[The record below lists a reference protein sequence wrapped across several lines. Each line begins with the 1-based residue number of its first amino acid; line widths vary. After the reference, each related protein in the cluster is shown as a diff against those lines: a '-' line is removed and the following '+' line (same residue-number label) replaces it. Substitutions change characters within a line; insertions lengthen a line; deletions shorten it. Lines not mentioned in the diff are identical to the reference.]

1 MRLRRGDGTD
11 RTEVPLAD
19 FIRRLEARGV
29 AVRPFEE
36 GGYVLARGLII
47 EAYFFE
53 NPVSEAEVRRVAE
66 VFGIDRKQLYFDR
79 VERDLN

>member
-1 MRLRRGDGTD
+1 VKLRRGDGTD
-11 RTEVPLAD
+11 GTEVPLGD
-19 FIRRLEARGV
+19 FIRRLESRGV
-29 AVRPFEE
+29 SVRPFAD
-36 GGYVLARGLII
+36 GGYVLAREKVI

-66 VFGIDRKQLYFDR
+66 LFGLDRKQLYFDV

>member
-1 MRLRRGDGTD
+1 M
-11 RTEVPLAD
+11 
-19 FIRRLEARGV
+19 
-29 AVRPFEE
+29 RPFAD
-36 GGYVLARGLII
+36 GGYVLARGRVI

-66 VFGIDRKQLYFDR
+66 LFGLDRKQLYFDV